1 MFYVNKI
8 TPSEVVDFA
17 AEELKKYLR
26 MMRPDAG
33 DVKISFDKEAKDGFR
48 LGLMSDFGLD
58 TSDVEDT
65 GLDDIIYI
73 DTKENEGIIAGSNP
87 RSVLF
92 AVYEYLKKLGC
103 GFYFPGIDGEHIPT
117 STTRNPKDIDSVKYR
132 FVPTTRY
139 RGQSAFTEDVD
150 QIDFLAKVGIN
161 TVMIEFMDPPAVKY
175 SHGMNEEN
183 FPPEPASKELSK
195 QIKRRCEIEFA
206 KRGLHFHDI
215 GHGWL
220 TEAHGFDNSLRRDD
234 KHNHPGFKYPGY
246 HSSLYSEEQRK
257 VLAVK
262 NGERK
267 FIYGMPVFTQL
278 CMSNREG
285 RKTVVDY
292 IADYADT
299 HTNIDYLHVWL
310 ADLPNNHCEC
320 DECRKK
326 TPSDWYMVLMNELDE
341 ELDRRNNDMKIVF
354 ISYVDTLWAP
364 LKEKIKNPKRFAL
377 LFAPIFRNMSET
389 LPDPLPEIELEPYV
403 LNQSENPRSLYEA
416 LLHLKNWE
424 KAFPG
429 DTVSFE
435 YHFWRHQTYDMT
447 GLQIAKRLYDDIR
460 AYEMFGVKGI
470 IQCASPCNFFPTGL
484 AYYVGAKALYDKSL
498 SFDEIAEEYLYGIL
512 GEDWREI
519 YEIFEKVSEMLPFD
533 YVTSSSAKRRDNKYV
548 DSKIAKG
555 LELGMQSAIEAEKK
569 FVEAHYNGDRRVR
582 TVAIRLLEKH
592 TEYLEIMYGVFLA
605 KSKGEDEKAQKLF
618 EEGRIKFGRH
628 EPAIRKYFNHSQFFG
643 VLRYCTQLS
652 IVDPIFAI

>member
-1 MFYVNKI
+1 MFYIYKI
-8 TPSEVVDFA
+8 SNSETIDFA

-26 MMRPDAG
+26 MMRPEAG
-33 DVKISFDKEAKDGFR
+33 DVIISFDKNAKDGFR

-58 TSDVEDT
+58 TSDVSDVE
-65 GLDDIIYI
+65 LDDIIYI
-73 DTKENEGIIAGSNP
+73 DTKKNTGIIAGSNP
-87 RSVLF
+87 RSVLI

-103 GFYFPGIDGEHIPT
+103 AFYFPGIDGEYIPV
-117 STTRNPKDIDSVKYR
+117 SVTTDATDLADVKHR
-132 FVPTTRY
+132 FVPTSRY
-139 RGQSAFTEDVD
+139 RGQSVMNPDSD
-150 QIDFLAKVGIN
+150 YIDFLPKLGMNCA
-161 TVMIEFMDPPAVKY
+161 MIEFKLPTTQFPTYAHTD
-175 SHGMNEEN
+175 NTEN
-183 FPPEPASKELSK
+183 FAPEKLSRE
-195 QIKRRCEIEFA
+195 QVLQWKRMCETEVA
-206 KRGLHFHDI
+206 KRGLQFHDI
-215 GHGWL
+215 GHGFIVDAFSNTPIL
-220 TEAHGFDNSLRRDD
+220 SADSFNNETLPENIRPYIAMR
-234 KHNHPGFKYPGY
+234 
-246 HSSLYSEEQRK
+246 
-257 VLAVK
+257 
-262 NGERK
+262 NGERTL
-267 FIYGMPVFTQL
+267 FQNATVYTNF
-278 CMSNREG
+278 CMSNPEARA
-285 RKTVVDY
+285 KVINY
-292 IADYADT
+292 ICNYADNHKNIT
-299 HTNIDYLHVWL
+299 HLHVWL
-310 ADLPNNHCEC
+310 ADGHNNHCEC
-320 DECRKK
+320 DECRKMN
-326 TPSDWYMVLMNELDE
+326 PSDWYMVLMNELDV